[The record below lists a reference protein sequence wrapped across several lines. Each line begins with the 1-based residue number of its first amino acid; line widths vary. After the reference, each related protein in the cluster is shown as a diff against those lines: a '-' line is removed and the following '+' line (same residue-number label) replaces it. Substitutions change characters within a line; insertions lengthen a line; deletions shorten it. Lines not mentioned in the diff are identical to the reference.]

1 MGVRQHEMCF
11 GKFSMGVGD
20 RFGRQGKAQL
30 AALMK
35 AARQGVGITPVW
47 NKSNREHTIIGTQ
60 PSDVRKEA
68 DAAVKAVGWKGPYW
82 VDADHIGLGN
92 VARFMDASDF
102 FTLDVADFVGRSASA
117 ADIDSFVDKY
127 RDLLGSHQIE
137 GISQPIEIDESAMRS
152 ISGKYLL
159 AVQQAGEI
167 FRCIEAVKGPG
178 QFVTEVSMDET
189 DAPQTPVELLVILA
203 AIADEGIPAETIAP
217 KFSGRFNKGVDY
229 VGDVNQFA
237 EEFEQDLAVIRFA
250 VEQFPLPHALKLSVH
265 SGSDKFS
272 IYGAIGRAIRK
283 FNAGLHLKTAGTT
296 WLEEL
301 IGLALAGGEGL
312 AIAKEVYAKS
322 LDRMDELC
330 GPYATV
336 IDIDRTKLPGPDEV
350 GQWDGVHFAAV
361 VRHDPSCPQ
370 YNPNL
375 RQLLHV
381 GYKVAAEMGPRFLEA
396 LERYEP
402 TIAENV
408 TANIFDRHI
417 RPLFLSANLG

>member
-11 GKFSMGVGD
+11 GKYSMGVGD

-35 AARQGVGITPVW
+35 AAQQGVGITPVW

-60 PSDVRKEA
+60 PADVRKEA
-68 DAAVKAVGWKGPYW
+68 DAAVKAVGWKGPYY

-92 VARFMDASDF
+92 VDRFMDASDF

-127 RDLLGSHQIE
+127 FDLLGSHRIE
-137 GISQPIEIDESAMRS
+137 GISQPIEIAESAMRS
-152 ISGKYLL
+152 IAGKYLL

-203 AIADEGIPAETIAP
+203 AIAEEGIPAETIAP

-250 VEQFPLPHALKLSVH
+250 VQQLPLPHALKLSIH

-272 IYGAIGRAIRK
+272 LYGVIGRAIRK

-301 IGLALAGGEGL
+301 IGLASSGGDGL
-312 AIAKEVYAKS
+312 AIAREVYTTA
-322 LDRMDELC
+322 LGRIDELC

-336 IDIDRTKLPGPDEV
+336 IDIDRTKLPTPEEV
-350 GQWDGVHFAAV
+350 GRWDGERFAAAL
-361 VRHDPSCPQ
+361 RHDPSCPH
-370 YNPNL
+370 YNPSL

-381 GYKVAAEMGPRFLEA
+381 GYKVAAELGPRFLDA
-396 LERYEP
+396 LERYES

-408 TANIFDRHI
+408 TANLFDRHI
-417 RPLFLSANLG
+417 RPLFIE